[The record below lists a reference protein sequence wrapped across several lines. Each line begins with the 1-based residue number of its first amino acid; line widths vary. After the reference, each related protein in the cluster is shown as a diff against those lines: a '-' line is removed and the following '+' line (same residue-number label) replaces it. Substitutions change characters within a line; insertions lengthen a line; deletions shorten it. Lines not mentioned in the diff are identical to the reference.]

1 MAGRGLGQLF
11 ARKSVEQMH
20 AENESGELKKS
31 LGAVNLVLLG
41 IGCIIGT
48 GIFVLT
54 GRAAAEFAGPGIM
67 ISFVITGTLCAL
79 VAICYSEL
87 AAAIP
92 VSGSAYSYSYASLGE
107 FVAWIMGVL
116 LLLEY
121 GVAAST
127 VAVGWSGYTTSLL
140 HDLGINLPH
149 ALTQAPGVLVAT
161 SGIDVTAID
170 PQVALA
176 GTTGILSDG
185 TQVVFDKAAQAVLS
199 GQFPIEIKDYSVVAD
214 RLLEVGANNTAT
226 LIEGVKATLHTVTEG
241 AATTQQ
247 QVDVAANTAIT
258 FVANSKV
265 SLPAEAIAALAPG
278 QTVGSIVNLPA
289 LIGILAVTALLTLG
303 VSESAN
309 VNNIVV
315 AIKVTV
321 VVAFIVIGF
330 FYVNPANWSP
340 LIPDQVPAPPPG
352 SDMSVGGQI
361 WTALGNVITG
371 QSRES
376 AYGVGGL
383 IAAASTIFFAYI
395 GFEAVST
402 AGAEAKNPARDMPI
416 GIIGSLVVCT
426 ILYILTCAVLVG
438 IVPYYELNDPAPIA
452 KAVNQIG
459 LPWFAF
465 LVKVG
470 AFAGLSSVML
480 VLLYGQ
486 TRIFYTM
493 ARDGLL
499 PSVFAKINPKTQTP
513 VLNTIVVGVIAA
525 GFAGFTG
532 LDFLGD
538 TTNVGTLVAF
548 MLICVTVVY
557 LRFARPNM
565 NRPFKMPTWAITIIA
580 VVGAAMCFMLVM
592 SLMSSEQTR
601 NFFIPYLV
609 VGILFYFGYGMWN
622 SKLAKGVTVTGHEAN
637 PDLEAKGLTDVEPP
651 FKK

>member
-1 MAGRGLGQLF
+1 MAGRGIGQLF

-20 AENESGELKKS
+20 AEHQGGELKKS
-31 LGAVNLVLLG
+31 LGAINLVLLG

-67 ISFVITGTLCAL
+67 ISFVITGVLCAL
-79 VAICYSEL
+79 VALCYSEL

-140 HDLGINLPH
+140 HDLGINIPA
-149 ALTQAPGVLVAT
+149 ALTAAPGV
-161 SGIDVTAID
+161 SVTD
-170 PQVALA
+170 P
-176 GTTGILSDG
+176 TTG
-185 TQVVFDKAAQAVLS
+185 TAVM
-199 GQFPIEIKDYSVVAD
+199 G
-214 RLLEVGANNTAT
+214 
-226 LIEGVKATLHTVTEG
+226 
-241 AATTQQ
+241 
-247 QVDVAANTAIT
+247 
-258 FVANSKV
+258 
-265 SLPAEAIAALAPG
+265 
-278 QTVGSIVNLPA
+278 IVNLPA
-289 LIGILAVTALLTLG
+289 LIGIVAVAALLTLG
-303 VSESAN
+303 VSESAT

-330 FYVNPANWSP
+330 FYVNPDNWTP
-340 LIPDQVPAPPPG
+340 LVPEQVPAPPPG
-352 SDMSVGGQI
+352 SDTSLGVQI
-361 WTALGNVITG
+361 WTALGNVVTG
-371 QSRES
+371 QSRET

-383 IAAASTIFFAYI
+383 ISAAAVIFFAYI

-416 GIIGSLVVCT
+416 GILGSLIVCT

-438 IVPYYELNDPAPIA
+438 IVPYTELNDPAPIA

-499 PSVFAKINPKTQTP
+499 PSAFAKVNPKTQTP
-513 VLNTIVVGVIAA
+513 VLNTIVVGIIAA

-548 MLICVTVVY
+548 MFICITVVY
-557 LRFARPNM
+557 LRFARPDL
-565 NRPFKMPTWAITIIA
+565 NRPFKMPTWLIVTIA
-580 VVGAAMCFMLVM
+580 VLGASMCAILVM

-609 VGILFYFGYGMWN
+609 IGVLFYFVYGMWN

-637 PDLEAKGLTDVEPP
+637 PDLETRGLTDVEPP
-651 FKK
+651 RSH

>member
-11 ARKSVEQMH
+11 ARKSIEQMH
-20 AENESGELKKS
+20 AENRSGELKKS

-67 ISFVITGTLCAL
+67 ISFVITGVLCAL

-140 HDLGINLPH
+140 HDLGINLPA
-149 ALTQAPGVLVAT
+149 ALTAAPGVEVTDPVTGAVA
-161 SGIDVTAID
+161 I
-170 PQVALA
+170 
-176 GTTGILSDG
+176 
-185 TQVVFDKAAQAVLS
+185 
-199 GQFPIEIKDYSVVAD
+199 
-214 RLLEVGANNTAT
+214 
-226 LIEGVKATLHTVTEG
+226 GVMNV
-241 AATTQQ
+241 
-247 QVDVAANTAIT
+247 
-258 FVANSKV
+258 
-265 SLPAEAIAALAPG
+265 PAF
-278 QTVGSIVNLPA
+278 
-289 LIGILAVTALLTLG
+289 IGICAVTALLALG
-303 VSESAN
+303 ISESAN

-352 SDMSVGGQI
+352 SDMSVFGQI
-361 WTALGNVITG
+361 WTALGNVVTG
-371 QSRES
+371 QSRDS

-416 GIIGSLVVCT
+416 GILGSLIICT

-438 IVPYYELNDPAPIA
+438 IVPYTELNDPAPIA
-452 KAVNQIG
+452 KAVNAIG

-465 LVKVG
+465 VVKVG

-499 PSVFAKINPKTQTP
+499 PSVFAKVNQKTQTP
-513 VLNTIVVGVIAA
+513 ILNTIVVGVIAA
-525 GFAGFTG
+525 GFAGFTS

-538 TTNVGTLVAF
+538 TTNVGTLMAF

-565 NRPFKMPTWAITIIA
+565 HRPFKIPTWAITIIA
-580 VVGAAMCFMLVM
+580 VLGATMCFLLVM

-609 VGILFYFGYGMWN
+609 IGVLFYFVYGMWN
-622 SKLAKGVTVTGHEAN
+622 SKLAKGEYMTGHEAN

-651 FKK
+651 FKE